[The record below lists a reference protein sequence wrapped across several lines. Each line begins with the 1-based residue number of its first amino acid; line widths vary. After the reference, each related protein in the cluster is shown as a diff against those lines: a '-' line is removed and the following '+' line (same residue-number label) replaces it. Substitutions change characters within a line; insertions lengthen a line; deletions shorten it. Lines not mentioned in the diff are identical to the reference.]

1 MVRKYTGYTGVK
13 KQSTQTDA
21 AGQWI
26 SSTECSRE
34 LYANTF
40 PGIPTQRYTPAGA
53 IAFASTSGVV
63 DTELANDNPFLLCD
77 GAAVS
82 RSTYAELFAAIGTRF
97 GAGNGSTTF
106 NVPDLYDTF
115 VYLKGETASG
125 VTPVTGSGYI
135 TEDHNHNFSGTTFS
149 NTSSDTNPGGNDRQ
163 RGSSSNSNISS
174 SFDGEANNEM
184 RKREFIPLLS
194 TSNAAVVG
202 KGTIHPFLLPE
213 YDSSYIPEG
222 YLICSG
228 QAISREGN
236 SELFGLIS
244 THFGGGDG
252 VNTFNIPDLRG
263 MFISSSRQPSNV
275 RTPSGEFTNNFLPD
289 KFFQHSH
296 TFPSENT
303 STQRGGGS
311 NAPRINQPSSTT
323 AINPASASSTGNAN
337 ESRADNISIVFC
349 IAA

>member
-1 MVRKYTGYTGVK
+1 M
-13 KQSTQTDA
+13 
-21 AGQWI
+21 
-26 SSTECSRE
+26 
-34 LYANTF
+34 
-40 PGIPTQRYTPAGA
+40 
-53 IAFASTSGVV
+53 
-63 DTELANDNPFLLCD
+63 
-77 GAAVS
+77 
-82 RSTYAELFAAIGTRF
+82 
-97 GAGNGSTTF
+97 
-106 NVPDLYDTF
+106 PDLYDTF

-163 RGSSSNSNISS
+163 RGSSSNSNIQS

-311 NAPRINQPSSTT
+311 NAPRINQPSSTS